1 MKEAEYRYNIWVLK
15 HLKTNLFGRVSE
27 CSMLPDYGDGDDVDA
42 TFNISYLST
51 ICKIDGKR

>member
-1 MKEAEYRYNIWVLK
+1 
-15 HLKTNLFGRVSE
+15 
-27 CSMLPDYGDGDDVDA
+27 MLPDYGDGDDVDA